1 MELCF
6 LVITR
11 RVRPGPSERR
21 LTQPLALPLLP
32 LGAGLEHGAAHR
44 AETRRRAHLRVEE
57 GYLVRVRLTDPFFWV
72 RLRLRL
78 RLSRVRLGL
87 G

>member
-1 MELCF
+1 MLYSALLPSVITRREARASELCF

-57 GYLVRVRLTDPFFWV
+57 RYLQMQ
-72 RLRLRL
+72 
-78 RLSRVRLGL
+78 G
-87 G
+87 